1 LFRPYSHHWRVRL
14 GAALG
19 LCLAVAFFAVAANAA
34 RVAPAWGQTPNKPR
48 EKAKADGVAKQ
59 ASQARA
65 QASVQVN
72 GSLERELLRQLNTL
86 RSQAGLRP
94 LRRSRQLATAAISHS
109 RSMAK
114 LGYFSHE
121 SYDGSEFWQRV
132 GRFYKPPQ
140 GFHVYRVGENL
151 LSGPDMSASEVIRGW
166 LNSPPH
172 RKNLYDAWGEVGFG
186 AVRAVSAPGIFD
198 GATVV
203 IITADFGQRG

>member
-19 LCLAVAFFAVAANAA
+19 LLLAVAFFAVAANAA
-34 RVAPAWGQTPNKPR
+34 SVVPAWGQTPNKPR
-48 EKAKADGVAKQ
+48 EKLKVDGVARQ
-59 ASQARA
+59 TS

-72 GSLERELLRQLNTL
+72 GSLERELLRELNML

-94 LRRSRQLATAAISHS
+94 LRRSRQLASAAVSHS

-121 SYDGSEFWQRV
+121 SFDGSAFWQRV
-132 GRFYKPPQ
+132 ARFYKPPQ

-151 LSGPDMSASEVIRGW
+151 LSGPDMSASAVIRGW

-186 AVRAVSAPGIFD
+186 AVRAVGAPGIFE

-203 IITADFGQRG
+203 IITADFGERG